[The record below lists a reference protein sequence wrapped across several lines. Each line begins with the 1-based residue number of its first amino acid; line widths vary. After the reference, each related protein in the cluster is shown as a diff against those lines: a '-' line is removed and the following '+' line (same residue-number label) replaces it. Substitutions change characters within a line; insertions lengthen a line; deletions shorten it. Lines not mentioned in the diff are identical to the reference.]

1 MKIYRRGRGQKID
14 EHKVEQKGAKNG
26 ASGGSIFY
34 FTRLGD
40 VTSES
45 DTDRPV
51 LEEVLEPAQAIS
63 RDADFREFVEK
74 NFSSYCIV
82 GLVDV

>member
-1 MKIYRRGRGQKID
+1 LKIYRWGRGRKID

-26 ASGGSIFY
+26 ALGDSIFY

-40 VTSES
+40 VTTEA

-63 RDADFREFVEK
+63 READFREFVEK
-74 NFSSYCIV
+74 TFCP
-82 GLVDV
+82 

>member
-1 MKIYRRGRGQKID
+1 MKIYRWGRGWKID

-26 ASGGSIFY
+26 ALGDSIFY
-34 FTRLGD
+34 FARLGN
-40 VTSES
+40 VT

-51 LEEVLEPAQAIS
+51 LKEVLEPAQPIT
-63 RDADFREFVEK
+63 READFREFVEK
-74 NFSSYCIV
+74 AFCPYCIV